1 MLTKGN
7 YKNTKKVN
15 NKCKRFNK
23 KCKKFNKKS
32 KKFNKKFKKFN
43 KKSKK
48 FRGNLRIIGGTIA
61 MPGTSTFKK
70 NNNKFISNH
79 SSDYRTLHNL
89 IQQLTSNNDLECK
102 LIGYGTKTSST
113 NINALNTR
121 NTPDTTNNPS
131 RIFVYFVVKSF
142 TPHYNI
148 LCYYDEDG
156 KLKGIMVVNLYKS
169 NLNYKKIL
177 WSGIHKSA
185 KKIEKERAIM
195 FEYLELKNSPSSPFL
210 KGITNLESL
219 KDKMTVKKATPVTL
233 KLPPDLPH
241 EKIKVA
247 PTLVPAVTLNK
258 SEFVSNHHGDD
269 EDDADVLLISAAD
282 DDALADTK

>member
-1 MLTKGN
+1 
-7 YKNTKKVN
+7 
-15 NKCKRFNK
+15 
-23 KCKKFNKKS
+23 
-32 KKFNKKFKKFN
+32 
-43 KKSKK
+43 
-48 FRGNLRIIGGTIA
+48 